1 MITIRKE
8 RALNGMIADPAPLNE
23 NNNVFAG
30 TLNGDMQ
37 RDNIPLNGITADMI
51 EPGAFNRV
59 IADPQTAT
67 ITLDSTSQQWQS
79 KIGSDPL
86 HEVTDSVDSDC
97 VLEIEWSGGHKYTT
111 VSALLDSIRYHIV
124 VNGVEIASTGWLFAG
139 HIQASVSLNGAIP
152 VQAGPID
159 VRVEAMA
166 ANVSDSIASPG
177 LFAISGGIDSVIDI
191 TERELVIIVRSA

>member
-8 RALNGMIADPAPLNE
+8 RARNGMIVDPAPLNE
-23 NNNVFAG
+23 NNNAFAG

-51 EPGAFNRV
+51 EAGAFNRV
-59 IADPQTAT
+59 IADPQTT
-67 ITLDSTSQQWQS
+67 TVTLDSTSQQWQS
-79 KIGSDPL
+79 SSGGNEI

-97 VLEIEWSGGHKYTT
+97 VLEVEWSGGFKVT
-111 VSALLDSIRYHIV
+111 SSGDLLDAIRFHVV
-124 VNGVEIASTGWLFAG
+124 VNGVEVASTGWLGRQYFW
-139 HIQASVSLNGAIP
+139 GAPALSGTIP

-159 VRVEAMA
+159 VKVEAMV
-166 ANVSDSIASPG
+166 ANVSDAIASPG
-177 LFAISGGIDSVIDI
+177 LFVINGGTDTDYDV